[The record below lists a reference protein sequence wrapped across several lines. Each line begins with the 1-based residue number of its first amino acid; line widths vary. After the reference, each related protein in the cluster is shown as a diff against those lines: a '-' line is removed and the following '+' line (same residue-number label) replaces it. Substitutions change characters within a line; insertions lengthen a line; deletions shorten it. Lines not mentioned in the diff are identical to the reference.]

1 MSYAKYYV
9 KSCHSKNIPINKK
22 FVRWI
27 TMVESIVQSKLEMGL
42 LDIPD
47 EDYMLNYENHLIPIK
62 MANII
67 LSQYVCLGLDLN

>member
-9 KSCHSKNIPINKK
+9 KSCYSKNIPINKK
-22 FVRWI
+22 FIGWI
-27 TMVESIVQSKLEMGL
+27 AMVESIVQSKLGMNL

-47 EDYMLNYENHLIPIK
+47 EDYMLNYENNIIPIK

-67 LSQYVCLGLDLN
+67 LSQYVDFGLN